1 MIKQNFSDLY
11 AVIDLGSNSFHMLV
25 VRKVAN
31 RLQTVAKI
39 KRKVRL
45 AAGLN
50 ENNELDQAALDR
62 GWDCL
67 RLFAEQL
74 QDIPTQ
80 NIRIIGTATLRLAKN
95 VADFIV
101 QANAILKHSVNII
114 SGEEEAALIY
124 KGVAYTSSGQGN
136 RLVVDIGGASTEL
149 IVGEE
154 AQAKLLY
161 SFKMG
166 CVTWLN
172 NHFSDG
178 KLNKANFTAAISAAK
193 TMIAPQKANYTM
205 LGWQSCIGA
214 SGTIQA
220 LQEIMVSQGENEQIT
235 LTKLHDI
242 QQQAISCGS
251 IATLNI
257 NGLAEDRKPVFC
269 SGLAIL
275 TALFESLKIEDMY
288 LAGGALREGLV
299 YEMTG
304 MRTSH
309 NARSQTVN
317 NLIVKH
323 QLDLEQAERVKQTAL
338 NAFDQVSQNINND
351 DKQAGPLLAY
361 ACSLHEIGLSID
373 YKKAPQHACY
383 IIDNTEMPGFT
394 KAQKQLLSALMLN
407 QRDKLSLDLLTQ
419 QSAVSYPTALL
430 LCRILRLTLILA
442 IRRADNTIPEFT
454 LQLNDKHSLLLDLPL
469 QWLSQHPLRSAALQQ
484 EQAQQKSVDLPLII
498 NDK

>member
-1 MIKQNFSDLY
+1 MIKQNSSDLY

-50 ENNELDQAALDR
+50 ADNELDQAALDR

-67 RLFAEQL
+67 QLFAEQL
-74 QDIPTQ
+74 QDIPTA

-95 VADFIV
+95 VADFIK
-101 QANAILKHSVNII
+101 QADIILKHPVNII

-172 NHFSDG
+172 NHFADG
-178 KLNKANFTAAISAAK
+178 KLNQANFAAAITAAKAVIE
-193 TMIAPQKANYTM
+193 PLQANYKT

-220 LQEIMVSQGENEQIT
+220 LQEIMVAQGENEQIT
-235 LTKLHDI
+235 LAKLHDI
-242 QQQAISCGS
+242 QQQAIACGS
-251 IATLNI
+251 IAALNVI
-257 NGLAEDRKPVFC
+257 GLAEERKPVFC

-275 TALFESLKIEDMY
+275 TALFESLEIDDMY

-338 NAFDQVSQNINND
+338 NAFDQISQMLSCD

-361 ACSLHEIGLSID
+361 AC
-373 YKKAPQHACY
+373 
-383 IIDNTEMPGFT
+383 
-394 KAQKQLLSALMLN
+394 QLA
-407 QRDKLSLDLLTQ
+407 
-419 QSAVSYPTALL
+419 
-430 LCRILRLTLILA
+430 
-442 IRRADNTIPEFT
+442 
-454 LQLNDKHSLLLDLPL
+454 
-469 QWLSQHPLRSAALQQ
+469 
-484 EQAQQKSVDLPLII
+484 
-498 NDK
+498 